1 MIEQLLQIILE
12 KLLIMQRV
20 KLFQQLNQLHN
31 LRLRNFLTL
40 LKLLD
45 FIQRRF
51 IQLIKIVKPF
61 SVSHFNFIFFLFVL
75 LNYLL
80 IFS

>member
-45 FIQRRF
+45 FI
-51 IQLIKIVKPF
+51 
-61 SVSHFNFIFFLFVL
+61 
-75 LNYLL
+75 
-80 IFS
+80 

>member
-20 KLFQQLNQLHN
+20 KLFQQLNQLQN
-31 LRLRNFLTL
+31 LRLRNFSTL

-51 IQLIKIVKPF
+51 IQLIKIVEPF
-61 SVSHFNFIFFLFVL
+61 SVFHFNFIFFLFVL